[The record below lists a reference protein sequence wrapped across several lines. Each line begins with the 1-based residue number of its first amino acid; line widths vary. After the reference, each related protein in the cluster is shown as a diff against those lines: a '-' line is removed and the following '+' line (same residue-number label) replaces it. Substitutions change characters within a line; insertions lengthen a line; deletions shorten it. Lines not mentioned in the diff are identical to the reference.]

1 MVPHSIHNL
10 SSSVQVLPMA
20 MLFSK
25 QLLLTEKT
33 PVEVGRDSSGSKLD
47 NLTLRATT
55 MTSTLRIF
63 EGYYH
68 GGLNE

>member
-1 MVPHSIHNL
+1 MTPHSFHAL
-10 SSSVQVLPMA
+10 SPSTQALPAA

-25 QLLLTEKT
+25 QLLLAEKS
-33 PVEVGRDSSGSKLD
+33 PVKVGRDSSGSKLD

-55 MTSTLRIF
+55 MTATLRIF

>member
-1 MVPHSIHNL
+1 MIHHSFHAP
-10 SSSVQVLPMA
+10 SPSPQALPA
-20 MLFSK
+20 ALLFSK
-25 QLLLTEKT
+25 QLLLTEKSSVK
-33 PVEVGRDSSGSKLD
+33 VERDPSKSNLD

-55 MTSTLRIF
+55 MTATLRVF